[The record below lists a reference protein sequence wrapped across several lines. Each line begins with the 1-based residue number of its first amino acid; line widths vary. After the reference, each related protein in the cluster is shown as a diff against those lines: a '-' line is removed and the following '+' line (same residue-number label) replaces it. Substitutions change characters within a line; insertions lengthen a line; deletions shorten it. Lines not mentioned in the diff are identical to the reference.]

1 LLIPPNKGGWHKK
14 KGEHMYDIDRYHPS
28 KYRELLLN
36 IANNVLEQYNEK
48 DRGVTDVQS
57 AKNTFNVYVYCQNK
71 KVVQDKNYETILDDL
86 LLTIDEEIQN
96 NITPLPTN
104 VAGE

>member
-1 LLIPPNKGGWHKK
+1 MK
-14 KGEHMYDIDRYHPS
+14 
-28 KYRELLLN
+28 
-36 IANNVLEQYNEK
+36 K

-86 LLTIDEEIQN
+86 LLTIDRKTFRKYYPPANECRRGVTTER
-96 NITPLPTN
+96 
-104 VAGE
+104 